1 MTLNEL
7 QTQYVMTLTI
17 ALDLSK
23 RAEPFDML
31 FISQVNALDLLR
43 RELLSGLEAR
53 ESELVKERDEL
64 ARAAANG

>member
-17 ALDLSK
+17 ALDLAK
-23 RAEPFDML
+23 RAEPFDIL
-31 FISQVNALDLLR
+31 LISQINALDLLR

>member
-7 QTQYVMTLTI
+7 QNQYVMTLTI
-17 ALDLSK
+17 ACDLAK
-23 RAEPFDML
+23 RAEPFDMY

-43 RELLSGLEAR
+43 AELLSGLEAR

-64 ARAAANG
+64 ARAASHE